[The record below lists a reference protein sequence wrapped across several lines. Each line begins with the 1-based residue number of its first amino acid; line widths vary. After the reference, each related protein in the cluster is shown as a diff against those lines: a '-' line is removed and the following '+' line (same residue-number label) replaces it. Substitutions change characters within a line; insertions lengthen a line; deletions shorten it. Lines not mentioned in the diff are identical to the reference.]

1 MTFSDEFTVS
11 YQVGDAVVLEL
22 WNIDDYL
29 LVEGPTVDG
38 IRVVTRYDFSATN
51 ETRLASFSDALAA
64 GNPETITIDLYN
76 EGSGY
81 TYAWAIRINGVA
93 EASNG
98 CGAYNVEGCDGDS
111 TAAGLVRSDTINLL
125 PNNIDSDGDGV
136 AADDAFPND
145 RLPPR
150 IPTAA
155 QTIGIKRNG

>member
-1 MTFSDEFTVS
+1 MKMLYKSKILVFGGLLSLFANTAFSDEFTVS

-81 TYAWAIRINGVA
+81 TYAGDRINGVA

-98 CGAYNVEGCDGDS
+98 CGAYNVSCDGNS
-111 TAAGLVRSDTINLL
+111 ICWSC
-125 PNNIDSDGDGV
+125 
-136 AADDAFPND
+136 
-145 RLPPR
+145 
-150 IPTAA
+150 
-155 QTIGIKRNG
+155 